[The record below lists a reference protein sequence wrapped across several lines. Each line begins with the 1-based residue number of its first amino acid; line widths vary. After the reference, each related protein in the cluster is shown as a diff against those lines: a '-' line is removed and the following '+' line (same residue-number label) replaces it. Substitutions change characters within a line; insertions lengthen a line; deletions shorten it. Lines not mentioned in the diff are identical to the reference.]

1 MGFKLDRSAV
11 PGRSLLGAKLLAV
24 LLALVLV
31 STSGCGNVKQTLAR
45 VKHKVASL
53 VHHKGGDKKKVAA
66 GAESEGK
73 TATMPSETVPA
84 RPEPE
89 APYAAAPSPRT
100 TVRATTSSHKKAATS
115 HVASR
120 STRTKHTTSTRRTVA
135 ARSTTSRSHKY
146 AVASSRSKSSGT
158 RSGAGAVH
166 VRLVQGGCVEFEPQ
180 WATIRVGQ
188 SVVWHSR
195 LKRSVTIHVPHGAF
209 AHTAYT
215 VRAGGTASSGPAR
228 STGSYAMWTKPGAC
242 RGTPVGALGAGPGV
256 KIERRARSAAMAA
269 R

>member
-1 MGFKLDRSAV
+1 MGFNLDRSAV

-24 LLALVLV
+24 LLALLLV

-53 VHHKGGDKKKVAA
+53 VHHKGGDKKKEAA

-73 TATMPSETVPA
+73 AATVPSEAFPA
-84 RPEPE
+84 SPEPE
-89 APYAAAPSPRT
+89 APVAVAPSPWT
-100 TVRATTSSHKKAATS
+100 TVRATTSSHKKTATS

-120 STRTKHTTSTRRTVA
+120 STRTRHTTSTRKRTVA
-135 ARSTTSRSHKY
+135 SRSTTSRSHKY
-146 AVASSRSKSSGT
+146 AVASRSKSSGT
-158 RSGAGAVH
+158 RSSAGAVH
-166 VRLVQGGCVEFEPQ
+166 VRLTQGGCVEFEPQ

-195 LKRSVTIHVPHGAF
+195 LKHSVTIHVRAGAF

-215 VRAGGTASSGPAR
+215 VRAGGTASSGPAKA
-228 STGSYAMWTKPGAC
+228 TGSYAMWTKPGAC

-256 KIERRARSAAMAA
+256 KVERRARTAAMAA